1 MKRSLTA
8 LNMNIYND
16 NHRSMLYSVKPAL
29 LCRPFLL
36 SLLAID

>member
-8 LNMNIYND
+8 LNMNIYN
-16 NHRSMLYSVKPAL
+16 NYRSMLYPVKPAL